1 MAKKETQ
8 PYTPMMMQYLET
20 KEDLLDCIVFYRLGD
35 FYEMFF
41 EDAKIASS
49 ELDLVLTGKNAG
61 AEEKVPMCGIPH
73 HAATGYIQ
81 RLTQKGYKV
90 AIVEQMENPVAGK
103 IVKREVVKIVT
114 PGTIMEEV
122 SNEKENVYIASI
134 HDFQYGFALVYC
146 EMTCGEVSA
155 ICIERKKEALQK
167 ALLSMNVREV
177 VVKEHFDHKYK
188 KAIED
193 LGLITISYEDNHF
206 LAREYEKL
214 VRDIEDHR
222 IIDSFA
228 ILTNYLNKTQKRSMA
243 HLGKVEIMEADS
255 ALQMDYS
262 TKQNLELV
270 TTLRTN
276 SKSQTLWDFVDEAKS
291 SMGSR
296 MLKKWILYPLIDKEK
311 INQRLD
317 VIEYLNYNFILKDEL
332 REYLTHVYDL
342 ERLSARIAYGNATP
356 RDILRLIS
364 TLKYAPMILD
374 VFENCNAISHL
385 KCDVCADLYDKIS
398 DIIVENPPINLK
410 EGGVFKEGYNAEL
423 DACRALKD
431 NGQDFILGLEAKER
445 ERTGVTSL
453 KIGYNRVFGYYI
465 EVRKGNL
472 DKIKEE
478 FGYERKQTLANAE
491 RFVTAELKE
500 KEDAILH
507 AQEKAIRLENE
518 LYNNLL
524 EELKTYLPKIHDLAK
539 TLATMDALYAL
550 SVVSSRKNYVR
561 PIFHEENYID
571 LVEGRH
577 PILDDRMKKNGYV
590 SNSLCM
596 NKEDQIMIITGP
608 NMGGKSTY
616 MRQSAL
622 IVILAQIGCFVPAQK
637 ADLPIFHKIF
647 TRIGASDDIMSGQS
661 TFMVE
666 MTEANYAL
674 QNADDKSLILFD
686 EIGRGTSTYDGM
698 SLAQAM
704 LEYIHN
710 NTKAKTLFS
719 THYHELTSLAE
730 QYEGIKNLHVDVKEE
745 GEEVTFLYRISEGK
759 ADKSYGINVA
769 RLAKL
774 PEEVLYRAQ
783 QILSHIQ
790 KEEIDLNV
798 EIKEVETKTI
808 IERDPREKEITE
820 MVDSIDLNQMT
831 PLDAMMFLCELK
843 KK

>member
-1 MAKKETQ
+1 
-8 PYTPMMMQYLET
+8 MMQYLET
-20 KEDLLDCIVFYRLGD
+20 KKDLQDCIVFYRLGD

-41 EDAKIASS
+41 EDAKIASG

-61 AEEKVPMCGIPH
+61 VEDRVPMCGIPY
-73 HAATGYIQ
+73 HAANGYIQ

-90 AIVEQMENPVAGK
+90 AIVEQMESPVAGK

-114 PGTIMEEV
+114 PGTIMDEV
-122 SNEKENVYIASI
+122 SDEKENVYIASI
-134 HDFQYGFALVYC
+134 HDYQYGFSIIYC

-155 ICIERKKEALQK
+155 SCIEHKKESLQK

-177 VVKEHFDHKYK
+177 VIKANFDKKYV

-193 LGLITISYEDNHF
+193 LGMITISHEEETT
-206 LAREYEKL
+206 LAKEYNKL
-214 VRDIEDHR
+214 VEGVEDHR

-228 ILTNYLNKTQKRSMA
+228 FLTNYLNRTQKRSMA
-243 HLGKVEIMEADS
+243 HLGKLEIMEDDAS
-255 ALQMDYS
+255 LQMDYS

-276 SKSQTLWDFVDEAKS
+276 SKSQTLWGFLDEAKS

-296 MLKKWILYPLIDKEK
+296 MLKKWILYPLIDKNK

-317 VIEYLNYNFILKDEL
+317 VIDYLNFNFILKDEL
-332 REYLTHVYDL
+332 KEYLTHVFDL
-342 ERLSARIAYGNATP
+342 ERLSARIAYGSASP

-364 TLKYAPMILD
+364 TLKYAPMIVD
-374 VFENCNAISHL
+374 VFNDCKAVETFQ
-385 KCDVCADLYDKIS
+385 KCDVCDELYQKIK
-398 DIIVENPPINLK
+398 DIIVDNPPLTLK
-410 EGGVFKEGYNAEL
+410 DGGVFKVGYDQEL
-423 DACRALKD
+423 DECRKLKD
-431 NGQDFILGLEAKER
+431 SGQDFILSLESKER
-445 ERTGVTSL
+445 ERTGVSSL

-465 EVRKGNL
+465 EVRKANI
-472 DKIKEE
+472 DKILDE
-478 FGYERKQTLANAE
+478 FGYERKQTLTNAE

-507 AQEKAIRLENE
+507 AQEKAIRLESD
-518 LYNNLL
+518 LYNTLL
-524 EELKTYLPKIHDLAK
+524 DELKAYLPKIHELAK

-550 SVVSSRKNYVR
+550 SVVSSRKNYIR
-561 PIFHEENYID
+561 PTFHEENFVD
-571 LVEGRH
+571 LVEARH
-577 PILDDRMKKNGYV
+577 PILDAMMKQSGYV
-590 SNSLCM
+590 SNSLVM
-596 NKEDQIMIITGP
+596 KEEDQVMIITGP

-616 MRQSAL
+616 MRQTAL
-622 IVILAQIGCFVPAQK
+622 LVIMAQIGCYVPAQK
-637 ADLPIFHKIF
+637 ADLPIFDKIF

-674 QNADDKSLILFD
+674 QNANDKSLILFD

-730 QYEGIKNLHVDVKEE
+730 RYEGIQNLHVEVEEE
-745 GEEVTFLYRISEGK
+745 GDDVIFLYRIKDGK

-774 PEEVLYRAQ
+774 PPNVLSRAQ
-783 QILSHIQ
+783 QILDHIQ
-790 KEEIDLNV
+790 KDDIDLNV
-798 EIKEVETKTI
+798 EE
-808 IERDPREKEITE
+808 IEYNEAIVVSDPEKDAI
-820 MVDSIDLNQMT
+820 IDLIDEVDVNQMT
-831 PLDAMMFLCELK
+831 PMDAMGLLYELK
-843 KK
+843 QKRKK

>member
-1 MAKKETQ
+1 
-8 PYTPMMMQYLET
+8 
-20 KEDLLDCIVFYRLGD
+20 
-35 FYEMFF
+35 
-41 EDAKIASS
+41 
-49 ELDLVLTGKNAG
+49 
-61 AEEKVPMCGIPH
+61 
-73 HAATGYIQ
+73 
-81 RLTQKGYKV
+81 
-90 AIVEQMENPVAGK
+90 
-103 IVKREVVKIVT
+103 
-114 PGTIMEEV
+114 MEEV

-398 DIIVENPPINLK
+398 DIIVENPPLNLK
-410 EGGVFKEGYNAEL
+410 EGGVFKKGYNAEL

-524 EELKTYLPKIHDLAK
+524 DELKTYLPKIHDLAK

-704 LEYIHN
+704 LEFIHN
-710 NTKAKTLFS
+710 NTRAKTLFS